1 MESSTYEL
9 TVAGSVGPVLQGV
22 LQAHRAETV
31 ETTVIRLDE
40 SAVRT
45 LVDVLAKLDAAGVRV
60 QAVHR
65 LRAS

>member
-1 MESSTYEL
+1 MEPGTYEL
-9 TVAGSVGPVLQGV
+9 TVVGSVGPVLQEV
-22 LQAHRAETV
+22 LLAHHAETV

-45 LVDVLAKLDAAGVRV
+45 LVDVLAMLEAAGVRV